1 MNVFS
6 VPMNHREAKNGAVYL
21 LVSLFLLPYLLFAVG
36 SIFPLSDA
44 ALNFLYFLT
53 NFLAVI
59 ILFCQFLTRSAMD
72 ALKKPGRL
80 LSVSFCFF
88 LIYLA
93 ANLLVSHLILSVFPD
108 FSNQNDS
115 NIQQMTGQ
123 NGFLMILGTVFFVP
137 LTEECLYRGLLFG
150 VLRRRSR
157 PVSFLISVP
166 VFCMIHI
173 IGYVGTVSAEVLL
186 LSFLQYIPAGV
197 FLALAYERAD
207 SIYAPILIHTAVNAL
222 GMIAAR

>member
-1 MNVFS
+1 MNDFTVT
-6 VPMNHREAKNGAVYL
+6 MNHREANNGAVYL
-21 LVSLFLLPYLLFAVG
+21 LVSLFMLPQLLFAIG
-36 SIFPLSDA
+36 IIFPLSDA
-44 ALNFLYFLT
+44 VLNFLYFLL
-53 NFLAVI
+53 NFLAVVWI
-59 ILFCQFLTRSAMD
+59 FRKFISHSAANALTKPKRILT
-72 ALKKPGRL
+72 
-80 LSVSFCFF
+80 VSFWFF
-88 LIYLA
+88 LLYIA
-93 ANLLVSHLILSVFPD
+93 SNLLVSHLILSLYPD

-150 VLRRRSR
+150 LLRRRSR
-157 PVSFLISVP
+157 AAAYLISVP

-173 IGYVGTVSAEVLL
+173 IGYVGIVPAHVLL
-186 LSFLQYIPAGV
+186 LSFLQYVPAGV

-207 SIYAPILIHTAVNAL
+207 SIFAPILIHTAVNAL